1 MNTNEIK
8 LAILDKVESD
18 NKTVVEA
25 ICTLRDFANEC
36 ESSVCWT
43 IIRGAK
49 RYGTARVS
57 EKQANVLARLVA
69 SLTEVTLRNNFTDEQ
84 LAVFGINFTP
94 APTEPEA
101 EPEAEVKPLTAT
113 EQAAKAE
120 GMTCERYVTSTPER
134 WNAERAAHPMTL
146 TADDLRYY
154 VIRVERKDSL
164 GYNHTTTQYLKREEE
179 ARQWIA
185 ENTVEKDHITV
196 YHGEDVWIGW
206 RQKRNMERR
215 TFNDGSLRA
224 FMWMYRPTKKN
235 TRP

>member
-8 LAILDKVESD
+8 SAILDKVESD
-18 NKTVVEA
+18 NKTAVEA
-25 ICTLRDFANEC
+25 ICTLRDLAD
-36 ESSVCWT
+36 SSVCWT

-49 RYGTARVS
+49 RYGTARIS
-57 EKQANVLARLVA
+57 EKQANVLAKLVA
-69 SLTEVTLRNNFTDEQ
+69 SLTDETLRNNFTDEQ

-94 APTEPEA
+94 TPTEPEV
-101 EPEAEVKPLTAT
+101 EVEVEAEQSKPLTAT

-120 GMTCERYVTSTPER
+120 GMTYEHYVVSTPER

-154 VIRVERKDSL
+154 VIMVERRDSL

-196 YHGEDVWIGW
+196 YHDEDVWMGW

-224 FMWMYRPTKKN
+224 FMWMYRPNKKN
-235 TRP
+235 ARP